1 LHDPKRHNCRSAL
14 ARAETDRAVWEVCA
28 SPFDGWN
35 EHLVD
40 SYDLIAERY
49 ADHRVSLLAR
59 VALDVDL
66 LDRYAAS
73 IRDSGRVCDL
83 GCGTGTVARHLASRG
98 VDVFGVDI
106 SPGMVTVAR
115 NRYPDIAFRDGDMR
129 ALDLPDE
136 SVAGVVSFYSI
147 LHLARPDVPAALSEM
162 RRVLCPGGSALITA
176 YQGEGEDHTDLW
188 LGCAVSI
195 DTTLFQPGEL
205 EALVEAAGLRVQE
218 AIVRD
223 PLDFDYQ
230 QPIIQI
236 LATSP

>member
-1 LHDPKRHNCRSAL
+1 VSTSLSG
-14 ARAETDRAVWEVCA
+14 
-28 SPFDGWN
+28 GWN
-35 EHLVD
+35 DRLID

-49 ADHRVSLLAR
+49 ADHRVGLLAR
-59 VALDVDL
+59 VAHDVDL
-66 LDRYAAS
+66 LDRYAAA

-83 GCGTGTVARHLASRG
+83 GCGTGTIARQLASRG

-106 SPGMVTVAR
+106 SPGMVAVAR
-115 NRYPDIAFRDGDMR
+115 NRYPDVAFREGDMR
-129 ALDLPDE
+129 ALDLPDA

-147 LHLARPDVPAALSEM
+147 LHLARPEVRPALSEIG
-162 RRVLCPGGSALITA
+162 RVLCPGGLVLITA
-176 YQGEGEDHTDLW
+176 YQGDGEDHTDLW

-195 DTTLFQPGEL
+195 DTTLFRPGEL
-205 EALVEAAGLRVQE
+205 EALVEAAGLRVDE
-218 AIVRD
+218 VVVRD

>member
-1 LHDPKRHNCRSAL
+1 VS
-14 ARAETDRAVWEVCA
+14 T
-28 SPFDGWN
+28 SPSGGWN
-35 EHLVD
+35 ERLID

-49 ADHRVSLLAR
+49 ADHRVGLLAR
-59 VALDVDL
+59 VPRDVDL

-83 GCGTGTVARHLASRG
+83 GCGTGTIARQLASRG

-106 SPGMVTVAR
+106 SPGMVAVAR
-115 NRYPDIAFRDGDMR
+115 NRYPDIAFREGDMR
-129 ALDLPDE
+129 ALDLPDA

-147 LHLARPDVPAALSEM
+147 LHLARPEVRPALSEIG
-162 RRVLCPGGSALITA
+162 RVLCPGGLALITA
-176 YQGEGEDHTDLW
+176 YQGDGEDHTDLW
-188 LGCAVSI
+188 LGGAVSI

-205 EALVEAAGLRVQE
+205 EALVEAAGLRVDE
-218 AIVRD
+218 AVVRD

-236 LATSP
+236 LATAP